1 MKFDQRWFTKAKLFV
16 LELAAFVSLV
26 LILARIIVTE
36 VEQLF
41 GR

>member
-1 MKFDQRWFTKAKLFV
+1 MKLNRRWLAEAKLFV

-26 LILARIIVTE
+26 LILVRIIVTE